1 MSRKEFILKF
11 ILRKPF
17 NFQIIGNIILGFSS
31 GLFNGVNTAL
41 IVPILLQISGQEV
54 ELKGSPP
61 IIQFLLSPFDGVSEK
76 YRLGVMLLAVILTI
90 FLKNLT
96 TYLRSL
102 LTVAFNRSL
111 TNTIKSEMLQT
122 LMDSDLDFFT
132 KVKVGDLIKR
142 LGSDT
147 AQCVQTIN
155 GYVNLITQLITLS
168 LFFSLLIS
176 ISWQLTLIAS
186 ILAALISAIN
196 QLFIRRSKKF
206 GVVLNQ
212 EQKSYAIKVI
222 ETLSGIRLIKSI
234 SSEHR
239 EYKQIRKLMLSLE
252 NIALKEKMNS
262 ALIPPV
268 NEMTSMMTVIG
279 ILLLGRYLFA
289 DQIANVSAILLTY
302 LLVLFRSLPIVS
314 QINGSRNQIAKGSAS
329 FDMAVD
335 LWRRDNKP
343 IMKPG
348 SIPFQK
354 VRRKIHFKKISFSY
368 PGNDN
373 LVLKNVDISVPRGKT
388 LALVGGSGA
397 GKSTFADLL
406 PRFYDPTSG
415 SITID
420 GIDLR
425 EFDITTLRRKTGIV
439 SQTTHLFND
448 TVKNNIIYARPD
460 ATEDEIIEAAKQAN
474 AYDFIMDFPKQW
486 ETEIG
491 DRGVMLS
498 GGQRQRLA
506 IARALLQDPEILI
519 LDEATS
525 ALDTVSE
532 RLVQEAIDKLSRDR
546 TVLVIA
552 HRLSTIQ
559 NADQIAVLDRGKL
572 VEMGTHLELLE
583 KPDGYYH
590 RLYTIQFGDPSE
602 ADKYIDQQVLA
613 KASYEARGF
622 LNKIIGSLTLLA
634 DEIVDTP
641 EEKIEL
647 TEEAFRSSISLLRTL
662 EVFENQME
670 NHKKL
675 GAKN

>member
-1 MSRKEFILKF
+1 MSGREFILQF

-17 NFQIIGNIILGFSS
+17 NFQIIGNIILGFAS
-31 GLFNGVNTAL
+31 GLFNGVNTTL
-41 IVPILLQISGQEV
+41 IVPILLQISGQEI
-54 ELKGSPP
+54 ELKGSPR
-61 IIQFLLSPFDGVSEK
+61 IIQFLLSPFEGVPEQ
-76 YRLGVMLLAVILTI
+76 YRLIVMLLAVILTI
-90 FLKNLT
+90 ILKNLT
-96 TYLRSL
+96 AYLKSL
-102 LTVAFNRSL
+102 LTVVFNRTL

-132 KVKVGDLIKR
+132 KVKVGDLTKR

-147 AQCVQTIN
+147 AQCTQTIN

-168 LFFSLLIS
+168 LFVSLLIS
-176 ISWQLTLIAS
+176 ISWRLTLIS
-186 ILAALISAIN
+186 SLLVVLIGLIN

-206 GVVLNQ
+206 GFFLNQ
-212 EQKSYAIKVI
+212 EQRNYSIKVI
-222 ETLSGIRLIKSI
+222 ETLSGIRLIKSV
-234 SSEHR
+234 SSENR
-239 EYKQIRKLMLSLE
+239 EYAKLRKLMLSLE
-252 NIALKEKMNS
+252 NIELKAKMNS
-262 ALIPPV
+262 DLISPV
-268 NEMTSMMTVIG
+268 NEVISMITVIS

-289 DQIANVSAILLTY
+289 DQITNVSAILLTY
-302 LLVLFRSLPIVS
+302 LLVLFRLLPIVS
-314 QINGSRNQIAKGSAS
+314 QINGSRNTIAKGSAS
-329 FDMAVD
+329 FNMAVD
-335 LWRRDNKP
+335 LWKRDNKP

-354 VRRKIHFKKISFSY
+354 VKSKIHFYKISFSY

-373 LVLKNVDISVPRGKT
+373 LVLKNVDISLPRGKT

-425 EFDITTLRRKTGIV
+425 EFDITSFRKKTGIV

-448 TVKNNIIYARPD
+448 TVKNNIIYACPD
-460 ATEDEIIEAAKQAN
+460 ATEDEIIEAVRGAN
-474 AYDFIMDFPKQW
+474 AYDFIMDLPKQW
-486 ETEIG
+486 DTEVG

-532 RLVQEAIDKLSRDR
+532 RLVQEAIDKLSHDR

-559 NADQIAVLDRGKL
+559 NADQIAVLDQGKL
-572 VEMGTHLELLE
+572 VEIGTHSELLE
-583 KPDGYYH
+583 KENGYYRH
-590 RLYTIQFGDPSE
+590 LYYVQFGNQSE
-602 ADKYIDQQVLA
+602 VDEYIEQQNLA

-622 LNKIIGSLTLLA
+622 LNKVIGSLTLLA
-634 DEIVDTP
+634 NEIVETP
-641 EEKIEL
+641 EERIEL
-647 TEEAFRSSISLLRTL
+647 TEEAFQSSISLLRTL
-662 EVFENQME
+662 EIFENQME
-670 NHKKL
+670 KHKK
-675 GAKN
+675 A

>member
-1 MSRKEFILKF
+1 MSKKEFILRF
-11 ILRKPF
+11 IRRYPF
-17 NFQIIGNIILGFSS
+17 HIIGNIILGFAG

-41 IVPILLQISGQEV
+41 IVPILLQISGQEI

-61 IIQFLLSPFDGVSEK
+61 IIKFFLSPFDGVPEK
-76 YRLGVMLLAVILTI
+76 YRLVVMLLAVILTI
-90 FLKNLT
+90 VLKNST
-96 TYLRSL
+96 TYFRSL
-102 LTVAFNRSL
+102 LSVAFTRSL
-111 TNTIKSEMLQT
+111 TNSIKSEMFQT

-132 KVKVGDLIKR
+132 KVKVGDLTKR

-147 AQCVQTIN
+147 AQCTQTIN
-155 GYVNLITQLITLS
+155 AYINLVTQSITIL
-168 LFFSLLIS
+168 LFVSILIS
-176 ISWQLTLIAS
+176 ISWQLTLIS
-186 ILAALISAIN
+186 TLLVSLIAGIN
-196 QLFIRRSKKF
+196 QLFIRRSKQY
-206 GVVLNQ
+206 GSLLNR
-212 EQKSYAIKVI
+212 EQKTYAIKVI
-222 ETLSGIRLIKSI
+222 ETLNGIRLIKSV
-234 SSEHR
+234 STENR
-239 EYKQIRKLMLSLE
+239 EYKQLRKLMLSLE
-252 NIALKEKMNS
+252 NIALKAKMNS
-262 ALIPPV
+262 ALIAPV
-268 NEMTSMMTVIG
+268 NEVTSIITVIS
-279 ILLLGRYLFA
+279 ILLLGRTLFV
-289 DQIANVSAILLTY
+289 DQVANLSAILLTY
-302 LLVLFRSLPIVS
+302 LLVLFRLLPMVS
-314 QINGSRNQIAKGSAS
+314 GINGTRNQIAKGSAS

-354 VRRKIHFKKISFSY
+354 VRRKIHFNKISFSY
-368 PGNDN
+368 PGNSN
-373 LVLKNVDISVPRGKT
+373 LVLKNVDVSVPKGRT

-406 PRFYDPTSG
+406 PRFYDPISG

-425 EFDITTLRRKTGIV
+425 EFDITSLRRKTGIV

-448 TVKNNIIYARPD
+448 TVRNNIFYARPD
-460 ATEDEIIEAAKQAN
+460 ATEDEMIQAAKQAN
-474 AYDFIMDFPKQW
+474 AYDFIMELPKQW

-559 NADQIAVLDRGKL
+559 NADQIAVLERGNL
-572 VEMGTHLELLE
+572 VEIGTHLELLE
-583 KPDGYYH
+583 KEDGYYR
-590 RLYTIQFGDPSE
+590 RLYSIQFGDESK
-602 ADKYIDQQVLA
+602 ADNYIDQQLLT
-613 KASYEARGF
+613 KASYEARGS
-622 LNKIIGSLTLLA
+622 LNQIIGSLRLLA

-641 EEKIEL
+641 EEQAEL
-647 TEEAFRSSISLLRTL
+647 TEEAFQSAISLLRTL
-662 EVFENQME
+662 EIFENQMVNE
-670 NHKKL
+670 KK
-675 GAKN
+675 G

>member
-1 MSRKEFILKF
+1 MSKKEFILRF
-11 ILRKPF
+11 IRRYPF
-17 NFQIIGNIILGFSS
+17 HIIGNIILGFAG

-41 IVPILLQISGQEV
+41 IVPILLQISGQV
-54 ELKGSPP
+54 IELKGSPP
-61 IIQFLLSPFDGVSEK
+61 IIKFLLSPFDGVPEK
-76 YRLGVMLLAVILTI
+76 YRLVVMLLAVILTI
-90 FLKNLT
+90 VLKNLT
-96 TYLRSL
+96 TYLKNL
-102 LTVAFNRSL
+102 LSVAFTRSL
-111 TNTIKSEMLQT
+111 TNSIKSEMFQT

-132 KVKVGDLIKR
+132 KVKVGDLTKR

-147 AQCVQTIN
+147 AQCTQTIN
-155 GYVNLITQLITLS
+155 AYINLVTQSITILLFVNI
-168 LFFSLLIS
+168 LIS
-176 ISWQLTLIAS
+176 ISWQLTLIS
-186 ILAALISAIN
+186 TLLITLIAGIN
-196 QLFIRRSKKF
+196 QLFIHRSKKY
-206 GVVLNQ
+206 GALLNR
-212 EQKSYAIKVI
+212 EQKTYAIKVI
-222 ETLSGIRLIKSI
+222 ETLNGIRLIKSV
-234 SSEHR
+234 STENR
-239 EYKQIRKLMLSLE
+239 EYKQLRKLMLSLE
-252 NIALKEKMNS
+252 NIALKAKMNS
-262 ALIPPV
+262 ALIAPV
-268 NEMTSMMTVIG
+268 NEVTSIITVIS
-279 ILLLGRYLFA
+279 ILLLGRTLFV
-289 DQIANVSAILLTY
+289 DQVANLSAILLTY
-302 LLVLFRSLPIVS
+302 LLVLFRLLPMIS
-314 QINGSRNQIAKGSAS
+314 GINGTRNQVAKGSAS

-354 VRRKIHFKKISFSY
+354 VRRKIHFNKISFSY
-368 PGNDN
+368 PGNSN
-373 LVLKNVDISVPRGKT
+373 LVLKNVDVSVPKGKT

-406 PRFYDPTSG
+406 PRFYDPISG

-425 EFDITTLRRKTGIV
+425 EFDITSLRKRTGIV

-448 TVKNNIIYARPD
+448 TVRNNILYARPD
-460 ATEDEIIEAAKQAN
+460 ATEDEMIQAAKQAN
-474 AYDFIMDFPKQW
+474 AYDFIMELPKQW

-559 NADQIAVLDRGKL
+559 NADQIAVLERGEL
-572 VEMGTHLELLE
+572 VEIGTHLELLE
-583 KPDGYYH
+583 KEDGYYR
-590 RLYTIQFGDPSE
+590 RLYSIQFGEESK
-602 ADKYIDQQVLA
+602 ANHYIDHQLLT

-622 LNKIIGSLTLLA
+622 LNQIIGSLRLLA

-641 EEKIEL
+641 EEQTEL
-647 TEEAFRSSISLLRTL
+647 TEEAFQSSISLLRTL
-662 EVFENQME
+662 EIFENQMV
-670 NHKKL
+670 NKKR
-675 GAKN
+675 A

>member
-1 MSRKEFILKF
+1 MSKKEFILRF
-11 ILRKPF
+11 IRRYPF
-17 NFQIIGNIILGFSS
+17 HIIGNIILGFAG

-41 IVPILLQISGQEV
+41 IVPILLQISGQEI

-61 IIQFLLSPFDGVSEK
+61 IIKFFLSPFDGVPEK
-76 YRLGVMLLAVILTI
+76 YRLVVMLLAVILTI
-90 FLKNLT
+90 VLKNST
-96 TYLRSL
+96 TYFRSL
-102 LTVAFNRSL
+102 LSVAFTRSL
-111 TNTIKSEMLQT
+111 TNSIKSEMFQT

-132 KVKVGDLIKR
+132 KVKVGDLTKR

-147 AQCVQTIN
+147 AQCTQTIN
-155 GYVNLITQLITLS
+155 AYINLVTQSITIL
-168 LFFSLLIS
+168 LFVSILIS
-176 ISWQLTLIAS
+176 ISWQLTLIS
-186 ILAALISAIN
+186 TLLVSLIAGIN
-196 QLFIRRSKKF
+196 QLFILRSKKY
-206 GVVLNQ
+206 GSLLNR
-212 EQKSYAIKVI
+212 EQKNYAIKVI
-222 ETLSGIRLIKSI
+222 ETLNGIRLIKSV
-234 SSEHR
+234 STENR
-239 EYKQIRKLMLSLE
+239 EYKQLRKLMLSLE
-252 NIALKEKMNS
+252 NIALKAKMNS
-262 ALIPPV
+262 ALIAPV
-268 NEMTSMMTVIG
+268 NEVTSIITVIS
-279 ILLLGRYLFA
+279 ILLLGRTLFV
-289 DQIANVSAILLTY
+289 DQVANLSAILLTY
-302 LLVLFRSLPIVS
+302 LLVLFRLLPMVS
-314 QINGSRNQIAKGSAS
+314 GINGTRNQIAKGSAS

-354 VRRKIHFKKISFSY
+354 VRRKIHFNKISFSY
-368 PGNDN
+368 PGNSN
-373 LVLKNVDISVPRGKT
+373 LVLKNVDVSVPKGRT

-406 PRFYDPTSG
+406 PRFYDPISG

-425 EFDITTLRRKTGIV
+425 EFDITSLRRKTGIV

-448 TVKNNIIYARPD
+448 TVRNNIFYARPD
-460 ATEDEIIEAAKQAN
+460 ATEDEMIQAAKQAN
-474 AYDFIMDFPKQW
+474 AYDFIMELPKQW

-559 NADQIAVLDRGKL
+559 NADQIAVLERGNL
-572 VEMGTHLELLE
+572 VEIGTHLELLE
-583 KPDGYYH
+583 KEDGYYR
-590 RLYTIQFGDPSE
+590 RLYSIQFGDESK
-602 ADKYIDQQVLA
+602 ADNYIDQQLLT
-613 KASYEARGF
+613 KASYEARGS
-622 LNKIIGSLTLLA
+622 LNQIIGSLRLLA

-641 EEKIEL
+641 EEQAEL
-647 TEEAFRSSISLLRTL
+647 TEEAFQSAISLLRTL
-662 EVFENQME
+662 EIFENQMVNE
-670 NHKKL
+670 KK
-675 GAKN
+675 G

>member
-1 MSRKEFILKF
+1 MSGREFILQF

-17 NFQIIGNIILGFSS
+17 NFQIIGNIILGFAS
-31 GLFNGVNTAL
+31 GLFNGVNTTL
-41 IVPILLQISGQEV
+41 IVPILLQISGQEI
-54 ELKGSPP
+54 ELKGSPR
-61 IIQFLLSPFDGVSEK
+61 IIQFLLSPFEGVPEQ
-76 YRLGVMLLAVILTI
+76 YRLIVMLLAVILTI
-90 FLKNLT
+90 ILKNLT
-96 TYLRSL
+96 AYLKSL
-102 LTVAFNRSL
+102 LTVVFNRTL
-111 TNTIKSEMLQT
+111 TNTIKSEMFQT

-132 KVKVGDLIKR
+132 KVKVGDLTKR

-147 AQCVQTIN
+147 AQCTQTIN

-168 LFFSLLIS
+168 LFVSLLIS
-176 ISWQLTLIAS
+176 ISWRLTLIS
-186 ILAALISAIN
+186 SLLVVLIGLIN

-206 GVVLNQ
+206 GFLLNQ
-212 EQKSYAIKVI
+212 EQRNYSIKVI
-222 ETLSGIRLIKSI
+222 ETLSGIRLIKSV
-234 SSEHR
+234 SSENR
-239 EYKQIRKLMLSLE
+239 EYAKLRKLMLSLE
-252 NIALKEKMNS
+252 NIELKAKMNS
-262 ALIPPV
+262 DLISPV
-268 NEMTSMMTVIG
+268 NEVISMITVIS
-279 ILLLGRYLFA
+279 ILLLGKYLFA
-289 DQIANVSAILLTY
+289 DQITNVSAILLTY
-302 LLVLFRSLPIVS
+302 LLVLFRLLPIVS
-314 QINGSRNQIAKGSAS
+314 QINGSRNTIAKGSAS
-329 FDMAVD
+329 FNMAVD
-335 LWRRDNKP
+335 LWKRDNKP

-354 VRRKIHFKKISFSY
+354 VKSKIHFYKISFSY

-373 LVLKNVDISVPRGKT
+373 LVLKNVDISLPRGKT

-425 EFDITTLRRKTGIV
+425 EFDITSLRKKTGIV

-448 TVKNNIIYARPD
+448 TVKNNIIYACPD
-460 ATEDEIIEAAKQAN
+460 ATENEIIEAVKQAN
-474 AYDFIMDFPKQW
+474 AYDFILDLPKQW
-486 ETEIG
+486 DTEIG

-532 RLVQEAIDKLSRDR
+532 RLVQEAIDKLSHDR

-559 NADQIAVLDRGKL
+559 NADQIAVLDQGKL
-572 VEMGTHLELLE
+572 VEIGTHSKLLE
-583 KPDGYYH
+583 KENGYYRH
-590 RLYTIQFGDPSE
+590 LYYVQFGNQSE
-602 ADKYIDQQVLA
+602 VDEYIEQQNLA

-622 LNKIIGSLTLLA
+622 LNKVIGSLTLLA
-634 DEIVDTP
+634 NEIVETP
-641 EEKIEL
+641 EERIEL
-647 TEEAFRSSISLLRTL
+647 TEEAFQSSISLLRTL
-662 EVFENQME
+662 EIFENQME
-670 NHKKL
+670 KHKK
-675 GAKN
+675 A

>member
-1 MSRKEFILKF
+1 KY
-11 ILRKPF
+11 
-17 NFQIIGNIILGFSS
+17 ILGFAG

-41 IVPILLQISGQEV
+41 IVPILLQISGQEI
-54 ELKGSPP
+54 ELKGSPA
-61 IIQFLLSPFDGVSEK
+61 IIQFLLSPFDGVPEK
-76 YRLGVMLLAVILTI
+76 YRLVVMLLAVILTI
-90 FLKNLT
+90 VLKNLT
-96 TYLRSL
+96 TYLKSL
-102 LTVAFNRSL
+102 LSVAFTRSL
-111 TNTIKSEMLQT
+111 TNSIKSEMIQT

-132 KVKVGDLIKR
+132 KVKVGDLTKR

-147 AQCVQTIN
+147 AQCTQTIN
-155 GYVNLITQLITLS
+155 AYINLVTQLITIS
-168 LFFSLLIS
+168 LFVSILIS
-176 ISWQLTLIAS
+176 ISWQLTLIS
-186 ILAALISAIN
+186 TLLVTLIAGIN
-196 QLFIRRSKKF
+196 QLFIRRSKKY
-206 GVVLNQ
+206 GALLNR
-212 EQKSYAIKVI
+212 EQKTYSIRVI
-222 ETLSGIRLIKSI
+222 ETLSGIRLIKSV
-234 SSEHR
+234 SSENR
-239 EYKQIRKLMLSLE
+239 EYKQLRKLMLSLE
-252 NIALKEKMNS
+252 NIALKAKMNS

-268 NEMTSMMTVIG
+268 NEVTSIITVIS
-279 ILLLGRYLFA
+279 ILLLGRTLFA
-289 DQIANVSAILLTY
+289 DQVANLSAILLTY
-302 LLVLFRSLPIVS
+302 LLVLFRLLPMVS
-314 QINGSRNQIAKGSAS
+314 GINGTRNQIAKGSAS

-354 VRRKIHFKKISFSY
+354 VRRKIHFNKISFSY
-368 PGNDN
+368 PGNSN
-373 LVLKNVDISVPRGKT
+373 LVLKNVDVSVPKGKT

-406 PRFYDPTSG
+406 PRFYDPISG

-425 EFDITTLRRKTGIV
+425 EFDITSLRRKTGIV

-448 TVKNNIIYARPD
+448 TVRNNIFYARPD
-460 ATEDEIIEAAKQAN
+460 ATEDEMIQATKQAN
-474 AYDFIMDFPKQW
+474 AYDFIMELPKQW

-559 NADQIAVLDRGKL
+559 NADQIAVLERGEL
-572 VEMGTHLELLE
+572 VEIGTHLELLQKE
-583 KPDGYYH
+583 DGYYR
-590 RLYTIQFGDPSE
+590 RLYSIQFGDQSK
-602 ADKYIDQQVLA
+602 ADSYIDHQLLT
-613 KASYEARGF
+613 KASYEARGS
-622 LNKIIGSLTLLA
+622 LNQIIGSLRLLA

-641 EEKIEL
+641 EEQTEL
-647 TEEAFRSSISLLRTL
+647 TEEAFQSAISLLRTL
-662 EVFENQME
+662 EIFENQMV
-670 NHKKL
+670 NKKK
-675 GAKN
+675 A

>member
-1 MSRKEFILKF
+1 MSTKEFILRF
-11 ILRKPF
+11 IRRYPF
-17 NFQIIGNIILGFSS
+17 HIIGNIALGFAG

-41 IVPILLQISGQEV
+41 IVPILLQISGQEI

-61 IIQFLLSPFDGVSEK
+61 IINFLLSPFEGVPEK
-76 YRLGVMLLAVILTI
+76 YRLVVMLLAVILTI
-90 FLKNLT
+90 VLKNLT
-96 TYLRSL
+96 IYLKSL
-102 LTVAFNRSL
+102 LSVAFSRRL
-111 TNTIKSEMLQT
+111 TNSIKSEMFQT

-132 KVKVGDLIKR
+132 KVKVGDLTKR

-147 AQCVQTIN
+147 AQCTATVNAYI
-155 GYVNLITQLITLS
+155 NLITQLITVL
-168 LFFSLLIS
+168 LFVSILIS
-176 ISWQLTLIAS
+176 ISWQLTLIS
-186 ILAALISAIN
+186 TLLVTLIAGIN
-196 QLFIRRSKKF
+196 QLFILRSKKF
-206 GVVLNQ
+206 GSLLNRA
-212 EQKSYAIKVI
+212 QKTYAIKVI
-222 ETLSGIRLIKSI
+222 EALSGIRLIKSV
-234 SSEHR
+234 SSENR
-239 EYKQIRKLMLSLE
+239 EYKQLRKLMLSLE

-262 ALIPPV
+262 ALIAPV
-268 NEMTSMMTVIG
+268 NEVTSIITVIC
-279 ILLLGRYLFA
+279 ILLLGKNLFA
-289 DQIANVSAILLTY
+289 GTMENVSAILLTY
-302 LLVLFRSLPIVS
+302 LLVLFRLLPMIS
-314 QINGSRNQIAKGSAS
+314 GINSTRNQIAKGSAS

-354 VRRKIHFKKISFSY
+354 VRRKIHFNKISFSY
-368 PGNDN
+368 PGNSN
-373 LVLKNVDISVPRGKT
+373 LVLKNVDVSVPQGKT

-425 EFDITTLRRKTGIV
+425 EFDITSLRKRTGIV

-448 TVKNNIIYARPD
+448 TVRNNIFYACPD
-460 ATEDEIIEAAKQAN
+460 ATEDEIIQAAKQAN
-474 AYDFIMDFPKQW
+474 AYDFIMELPKQW
-486 ETEIG
+486 DTEIG

-532 RLVQEAIDKLSRDR
+532 RLVQEAIDQLSRDR

-559 NADQIAVLDRGKL
+559 NADKIAVLERGEL
-572 VEMGTHLELLE
+572 VEIGTHLELLQKE
-583 KPDGYYH
+583 DGYYR
-590 RLYTIQFGDPSE
+590 RLYSIQFGGQSK
-602 ADKYIDQQVLA
+602 ADNYIDQQLLT

-622 LNKIIGSLTLLA
+622 LNQIVGSLRLLV
-634 DEIVDTP
+634 DEIIDTP
-641 EEKIEL
+641 EEQTEI
-647 TEEAFRSSISLLRTL
+647 TEEAFQSAISLLRTL
-662 EVFENQME
+662 EIFENQMV
-670 NHKKL
+670 NGNK
-675 GAKN
+675 G